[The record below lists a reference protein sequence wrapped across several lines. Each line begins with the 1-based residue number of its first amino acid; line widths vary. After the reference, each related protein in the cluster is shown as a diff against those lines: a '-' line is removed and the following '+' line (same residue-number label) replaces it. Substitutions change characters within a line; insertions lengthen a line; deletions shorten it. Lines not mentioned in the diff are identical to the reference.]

1 MNALQRVAPNPSGKP
16 GSGAI
21 LALTAGISLF
31 GLAITIATH
40 SSPAGDSAAAIFPP
54 WWSGAKAFEA
64 AATSGQIT
72 RLGAFPFVV
81 VVRSDDP
88 GLASRLRDAG
98 AVLVLDPV
106 QLALCDT
113 PRPRI

>member
-1 MNALQRVAPNPSGKP
+1 MQNVALSTRDKP
-16 GSGAI
+16 RIGAVI
-21 LALTAGISLF
+21 ALTIGVILF
-31 GLAITIATH
+31 GLVITVATH
-40 SSPAGDSAAAIFPP
+40 SSPAGVSAAAIFPP

-88 GLASRLRDAG
+88 GLVSRLKSAG
-98 AVLVLDPV
+98 AIFVLDPV
-106 QLALCDT
+106 QLALCET
-113 PRPRI
+113 PRPRT